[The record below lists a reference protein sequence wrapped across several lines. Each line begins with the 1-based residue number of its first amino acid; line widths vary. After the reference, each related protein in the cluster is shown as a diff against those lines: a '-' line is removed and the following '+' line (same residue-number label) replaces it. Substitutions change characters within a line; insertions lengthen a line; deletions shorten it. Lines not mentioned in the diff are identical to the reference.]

1 MLENAGYFVGYTR
14 KGWGPGRIE
23 PGGRSRNPA
32 GEEYQDFATFLAE
45 RPADRP
51 FSFWFGSSDPHRD
64 YEEGSGA
71 ASGMDLDAI
80 ILAEHFPDS
89 PEVRGDVAD
98 YYWEVQ
104 RFDRE
109 VGELLEMLER
119 AGELENTVVVMT
131 GDHGMPFPRCKGN
144 LYDCGARV
152 PLAIRWPG
160 VVRGCRSVDGFVSLT
175 DLAPTFLG
183 IASIDPPPVM
193 TGTSLIEILRG
204 SENGPEHDHV
214 LIGKERHVPCQE
226 APESGGTPMRA
237 IRTRDYLYIRNFEPD
252 RWPAGTPDYENATLE
267 GSWYGDVDNGPTK
280 TYMIANRGRDPEH
293 RKLFEIAF
301 GKRPAEELYDVRN
314 DPGQLENV
322 AAAPAYANAK
332 NKLSEALDEA
342 LAASGDPRVADE
354 GDRFDGYP
362 YFMGPD
368 PPRHVDWEQ
377 LGKPAELDGL
387 FRKALAKDVDERFG
401 SGAEL
406 IDALRAL
413 SASAADRESPSATV
427 VLVPPAA
434 ETPEPL
440 DPKKLKSVREEER
453 ALELSPRF
461 SDVVQA
467 VMLTP
472 EEGFVLSRI
481 DGSTSIPRDILSVSP
496 LDEENTTRVLLG
508 MLEKDLIRFRDAET
522 KPKIAPTE
530 KPSSGASGEVKKE
543 DAAETALLK
552 EVEALIAVGKDDPAK
567 ILGVDEGADITQI
580 KKAYRERVLRYH
592 PDRHS
597 VVANPDLRDRLSHL
611 LALVTEA
618 FGVMSER
625 REKADAVRNAPP
637 VRVASPH
644 PEITPTGSTTA
655 LGDETDE
662 FDNEEHAHEL
672 FRHAEKAFELQDHWQ
687 TIQLCRQ
694 AVELY
699 DKEAKFHHL
708 LGVALVRNKKWRK
721 EAAQSFGRAIELEEK
736 NPHYLGLLA
745 AVYKAEGLQLRA
757 DKIFN
762 QLLKID
768 PSYEIPELPA

>member
-1 MLENAGYFVGYTR
+1 MTAATDRASFEIIEDALSDRFRILAYTGGKGLSSLYEAEDLALGRRVGIKCVFFDASAGPDVLEMQKTR
-14 KGWGPGRIE
+14 FHRE
-23 PGGRSRNPA
+23 
-32 GEEYQDFATFLAE
+32 AE
-45 RPADRP
+45 VTAQLTHP
-51 FSFWFGSSDPHRD
+51 
-64 YEEGSGA
+64 
-71 ASGMDLDAI
+71 AI
-80 ILAEHFPDS
+80 IPIFDVTTKPASAFIVMAHIDGDTLRDLLQSGDHLGLSECVDLFS
-89 PEVRGDVAD
+89 DVANCLD
-98 YYWEVQ
+98 YIH
-104 RFDRE
+104 
-109 VGELLEMLER
+109 GE
-119 AGELENTVVVMT
+119 
-131 GDHGMPFPRCKGN
+131 
-144 LYDCGARV
+144 
-152 PLAIRWPG
+152 G
-160 VVRGCRSVDGFVSLT
+160 VV
-175 DLAPTFLG
+175 
-183 IASIDPPPVM
+183 
-193 TGTSLIEILRG
+193 
-204 SENGPEHDHV
+204 H
-214 LIGKERHVPCQE
+214 
-226 APESGGTPMRA
+226 
-237 IRTRDYLYIRNFEPD
+237 RNVK
-252 RWPAGTPDYENATLE
+252 PANII
-267 GSWYGDVDNGPTK
+267 V
-280 TYMIANRGRDPEH
+280 
-293 RKLFEIAF
+293 
-301 GKRPAEELYDVRN
+301 KRPA
-314 DPGQLENV
+314 G
-322 AAAPAYANAK
+322 A
-332 NKLSEALDEA
+332 A
-342 LAASGDPRVADE
+342 LADFSLAQTRTPSKFTLPSWVSGTPTFMSPEQARGQAV
-354 GDRFDGYP
+354 DGRSDLFSFGCILFLCLSGFKP
-362 YFMGPD
+362 FVGKNPNETMKLVMGPD

-413 SASAADRESPSATV
+413 SASAADRESPSAAV

-611 LALVTEA
+611 LALATEA

-662 FDNEEHAHEL
+662 FDKEEHAHEL

-721 EAAQSFGRAIELEEK
+721 EAAQSFGRAVELEEK